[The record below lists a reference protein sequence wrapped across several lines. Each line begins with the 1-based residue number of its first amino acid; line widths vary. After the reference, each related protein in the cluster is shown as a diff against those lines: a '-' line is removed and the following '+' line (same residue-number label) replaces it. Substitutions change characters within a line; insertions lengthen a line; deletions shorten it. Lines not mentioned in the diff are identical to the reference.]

1 MSLIPQKRMILM
13 SRTEFIGNVK
23 LTYLDND
30 SGASYNEGDDVEEAV
45 LNIVKT
51 STSYDTHVLAINNDN
66 RWPLLYELSKRRQN
80 IVEPMD
86 IGDEDVVLEVG
97 AGMGA
102 ITGAIADRVRHVD
115 CVELSTRRSLANAY
129 RNRNYENINI
139 IVGNFENVKFDRK
152 YDVIILNGVL
162 EYATSYIHS
171 SHPYDEFLK
180 KLYDLIEDSG
190 RLYIAIENKLGLKY
204 FAGCAEDHLG
214 SLFSGI
220 EGYREKTHARTF
232 SKSEIESLL
241 NRNGFSKLYFY
252 YPYPDYKLPIEIFSD
267 DYLPSADSYLNVY
280 EDMNNDRFLLFDEY
294 KAYQS
299 LIGTEEIKTLF
310 NSFLIEARK

>member
-1 MSLIPQKRMILM
+1 MPKV
-13 SRTEFIGNVK
+13 EFIGNVK
-23 LTYLDND
+23 LIYLDD
-30 SGASYNEGDDVEEAV
+30 TGDDIYNEGDEVEDAV
-45 LNIVKT
+45 LNIVKA
-51 STSYDTHVLAINNDN
+51 STSYDTHVLAMNNDN

-102 ITGAIADRVRHVD
+102 VTGAIADRARFVD
-115 CVELSTRRSLANAY
+115 CVEPSARRSRANAY
-129 RNRNYENINI
+129 RNRNFENINI
-139 IVGNFENVKFDRK
+139 MVGNFESASFDRK

-162 EYATSYIHS
+162 EYATSYIHTP
-171 SHPYDEFLK
+171 HPYDDFLK
-180 KLYDLIEDSG
+180 KLYCLMEDSG

-220 EGYREKTHARTF
+220 EGYRGKTHVRTF

-252 YPYPDYKLPIEIFSD
+252 YPYPDYKLPTEIFSD
-267 DYLPSADSYLNVY
+267 DYLPNADSFFGRY
-280 EDMNNDRFLLFDEY
+280 EDMNTDRFLLFDEY
-294 KAYQS
+294 KVYQG
-299 LIGTEEIKTLF
+299 LIGTEEIKVLF